1 MRIVEFSD
9 GVTSNVTPE
18 ETTLPAVNVAVTP
31 AGSISSTNAQAALEE
46 VSSDVDAL
54 YDQKAEANGI
64 ATLDAQGKIPLTQIP
79 ATAITSVFVAADIAA
94 RDALEVESG
103 DVCKVL
109 DDGSGNVATYIYT
122 GTTWEILESDAALQI
137 HSDDTST
144 HGVAGDIV
152 GTSDAQIISNKD
164 IDGGTASDNSRL
176 TVPKNTKSNLDSL
189 TRKEATIVYATDE
202 AKAYI
207 DNGSTLIPVGSG
219 SGGGLNYIENGDA
232 ELSSPAPSLYA
243 DSGATPT
250 DGQGGSVNTSTE
262 LNFSRSTSSPLRGS
276 ASWVFDKKSGNQQG
290 KGGSFPFT
298 IDVADKGKQASI
310 TFDYSVLSGTY
321 ATGDVAVYVV
331 HAPSGT
337 PKVIQPS
344 AFNIE
349 NVGVESLARLTFQT
363 EYSSVL
369 DYNLCFHVAS
379 TSASAYS
386 LKFDNITLGPQ
397 VVSMGAPVTDW
408 VSYTPTMTW
417 VSGATVGAYWR
428 RVGDTLEVTGRV
440 SVNGGVTAAE
450 LTITIP
456 SGLAIDTAKLISTTR
471 LDNLGEARLRDDDAT
486 AVYDGLVRY
495 FSTTSVTILGQS
507 TAGSSNSVLNST
519 APFTWA
525 NNDTVTFEFK
535 VPIVGWSSSTVVSSS
550 ADTRVVAMRAGK
562 TSTQSIPGTGAI
574 TFLTSWDTAMIDT
587 HSAFNS
593 STGAYT
599 VRIPGIYRVTL
610 QAGTSSATT
619 ATHGTYIALNGTT
632 YAYNVES
639 KSTGVGI
646 IWSPRVSTTIRC
658 VAGDVI
664 RPGYGQ
670 NSGVAL
676 NVGGGSANHYF
687 EVEMLQGPS
696 QIQAAEVVAFQGTA
710 PSYSVTTSI
719 GKVTG
724 WTASEDSHA
733 GYNTAN
739 SRWTVPA
746 PGRYRITINLA
757 TKNTAV
763 PNSVW
768 IYIDGVAI
776 NGGKGQAYSN
786 GSVYPVAS
794 ATVIKTLN
802 AGQYVEIFS
811 QVSSST
817 LAIDAPSTSWTIERL
832 GGV

>member
-1 MRIVEFSD
+1 VARLLDFAD
-9 GVTSNVTPE
+9 GFESSVAPDSVPVDATQVSVTPDGN
-18 ETTLPAVNVAVTP
+18 L
-31 AGSISSTNAQAALEE
+31 SSTDAQAAFEE
-46 VSSDVDAL
+46 LQGDIDAINTS
-54 YDQKAEANGI
+54 KGANNGI
-64 ATLDAQGKIPLTQIP
+64 ATLDSGGKVPSTQLP
-79 ATAITSVFVAADIAA
+79 AIAITEVYVVADITE
-94 RDALEVESG
+94 RDALTVDEG
-103 DVCKVL
+103 DIAKVT
-109 DDGSGNVATYIYT
+109 DAGGGTTKTFIYDGSVWVELQADGQLAAH
-122 GTTWEILESDAALQI
+122 ESE
-137 HSDDTST
+137 TSA

-164 IDGGTASDNSRL
+164 FDGGTASNSSRL

-232 ELSSPAPSLYA
+232 ELASPAPSLYA
-243 DSGATPT
+243 DSGSSPT
-250 DGQGGSVNTSTE
+250 DGSGGSVNTSTE

-331 HAPSGT
+331 HDPSGT

-397 VVSMGAPVTDW
+397 VVPMGAPVTDW
-408 VSYTPTMTW
+408 VSYTPTFTALGTPTG
-417 VSGATVGAYWR
+417 VSVESR
-428 RVGDTLEVTGRV
+428 RIGDTLHVKGVFTV
-440 SVNGGVTAAE
+440 SSGS
-450 LTITIP
+450 P
-456 SGLAIDTAKLISTTR
+456 S
-471 LDNLGEARLRDDDAT
+471 EARISLGYAGVNNNVTTSAFGAIRIAGHATFSSNT
-486 AVYDGLVRY
+486 AVSPEILAEQSVGYLTFGQQGSANAGL
-495 FSTTSVTILGQS
+495 TKLNG
-507 TAGSSNSVLNST
+507 SVL
-519 APFTWA
+519 
-525 NNDTVTFEFK
+525 VTTISFYAQ

-550 ADTRVVAMRAGK
+550 ADTRVVTCRA
-562 TSTQSIPGTGAI
+562 TRSATQTGVNPNNSAVKV
-574 TFLTSWDTAMIDT
+574 TFNTANDDTAGGFDT
-587 HSAFNS
+587 VNSRYVAKVPGKYRLSGSVYTSGTNVLANTYYTVLYVNGAAVKNGPPITASAGNPTGGSVDWIGQLAVGDYVELFLFGVGNNSVSTLSVFGGINS
-593 STGAYT
+593 S
-599 VRIPGIYRVTL
+599 L
-610 QAGTSSATT
+610 D
-619 ATHGTYIALNGTT
+619 
-632 YAYNVES
+632 VEL
-639 KSTGVGI
+639 V
-646 IWSPRVSTTIRC
+646 
-658 VAGDVI
+658 
-664 RPGYGQ
+664 
-670 NSGVAL
+670 
-676 NVGGGSANHYF
+676 
-687 EVEMLQGPS
+687 QGPS

-739 SRWTVPA
+739 SRWIVPA

-757 TKNTAV
+757 TQNTAV
-763 PNSVW
+763 PVSSW
-768 IYIDGVAI
+768 IYINGVNV
-776 NGGKGQAYSN
+776 NGSKGQGYSN

-794 ATVIKTLN
+794 ATIIKTLN
-802 AGQYVEIFS
+802 AGQYVEIFA

-817 LAIDAPSTSWTIERL
+817 LVIDAASTSWTIERL